1 MKPTA
6 IAATSLVAVLL
17 AGATAEARRVEDRYA
32 GRVIVLKRRAPAKF
46 RSHGAFATFLKRNR
60 LKAIGSKRTAD
71 GEQWRIEFMAF
82 FKKPLRDVE
91 VKVRF
96 YDITEG
102 RQFVAADSVFHSAR
116 GQRILSSSFVLKQP
130 EFRGNR
136 QYLMYVLNARNVV
149 LAQTR
154 FRLVGKR
161 KRYSGKVVFSDEE
174 AKGD

>member
-1 MKPTA
+1 MKPLP
-6 IAATSLVAVLL
+6 IASVALL
-17 AGATAEARRVEDRYA
+17 AMLLTGTSSHARKVEDQYA
-32 GRVIVLKRRAPAKF
+32 GRVIVIKRRAPARF
-46 RSHGAFATFLKRNR
+46 RNNSAFASFLRRNR
-60 LKAIGSKRTAD
+60 LKAVMSKTTQD

-116 GQRILSSSFVLKQP
+116 GQRILSSSFELKQP
-130 EFRGNR
+130 DFRGNR

-161 KRYSGKVVFSDEE
+161 KRYSGRVVFSDEE
-174 AKGD
+174 VKGP